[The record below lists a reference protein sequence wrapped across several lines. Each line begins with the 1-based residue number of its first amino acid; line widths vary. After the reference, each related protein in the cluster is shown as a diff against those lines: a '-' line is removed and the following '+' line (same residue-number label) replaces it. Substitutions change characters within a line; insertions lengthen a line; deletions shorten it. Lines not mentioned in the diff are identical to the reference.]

1 MLVLLNIVAFGL
13 IKVKKMRF
21 KYVFG
26 EKIVEIRKK
35 SITFAGRILTGYRN
49 VVNRLTINCENEQI
63 KTK

>member
-1 MLVLLNIVAFGL
+1 MLVLLNIVAFVL

-35 SITFAGRILTGYRN
+35 VLLLQVEF
-49 VVNRLTINCENEQI
+49 
-63 KTK
+63 